1 MKNKIKGNVV
11 ILYANDSRNLFYG
24 KPRIGKEIPI
34 RPDFISLFSL
44 DKKVVSEIRDIVKDN
59 CLLKV
64 TLGEVGNEK

>member
-34 RPDFISLFSL
+34 RPDFISLVSL
-44 DKKVVSEIRDIVKDN
+44 DRNSVVEIGSIIKDN
-59 CLLKV
+59 FLLKIK
-64 TLGEVGNEK
+64 LGEAGNEK